1 MYAKWFLNLKVVS
14 GVSRNMRLLTCFTGE
29 ENGRWETSIGVV
41 PGRSVSCPAVQFE
54 DETEEAGDHCNASPH
69 PEESLQ
75 IGFYHQNVCENS

>member
-1 MYAKWFLNLKVVS
+1 
-14 GVSRNMRLLTCFTGE
+14 MRLTCFTGE

-41 PGRSVSCPAVQFE
+41 PGRRVSCPAVKFE

-75 IGFYHQNVCENS
+75 IGFYHQNVCGNSSFQDLNHFKGFKYLRD